1 MTQRDVLCKKN
12 KMELSGSGQGPVA
25 GPEENDI
32 ETSGS
37 TTSGG
42 FFDWVGDY

>member
-1 MTQRDVLCKKN
+1 MTQRDVLCQKEKK
-12 KMELSGSGQGPVA
+12 KLSDTGQGPVA

-32 ETSGS
+32 DPSGS

-42 FFDWVGDY
+42 FLDWVGDY